1 MPAIDTSE
9 RALILAIDDDRDQR
23 RICERFLDAAGFAV
37 QTCASGGEGL
47 LTLERCLPD
56 AVLLDMQM
64 EGMSGMEVLRRIK
77 ETHPEVPVIILTGD
91 ADIRTVMEAT
101 REGAYDYIVKHSA
114 DRARLVA
121 VVRNAVESHRLRGE
135 TRRLRRAVA
144 GKDRMIGEAPCL
156 ARLRAQIERVAPRDV
171 TVLIHGESGVGKEL
185 VAQAIH
191 ERSPRAAHPLV
202 AVNCGAITEGIQG
215 SELFGHEKGAFTGAI
230 SSHIGFF
237 EKADRGTLFLDEV
250 AELSLQ
256 LQVSLLRVLQQ
267 RRFVRVGGREEVSTD
282 IRIIAASHRSL
293 TEAVEQGRFREDLYF
308 RLAVFEMEVPPLR
321 ERGEDIL
328 LLAQQFLREQS
339 SREKIPLP
347 QMSPEFEAALMR
359 WHWPGNVRELQNV
372 VSSALIQCTGRVL
385 ERQHL
390 TPRIQPSAAPPAQDT
405 PHTAR
410 QHPPPLQPAPPP
422 AQDTP
427 QVPRDPPQSAPPRQ
441 MEEIKRSE
449 IEAALRRNGQN
460 RSRAC
465 QELGIPRTTFY
476 RLLKRYDLEK

>member
-9 RALILAIDDDRDQR
+9 RALVLAIDDDRDQR
-23 RICERFLDAAGFAV
+23 RISERFLESAGFAV

-56 AVLLDMQM
+56 VVLLDMQM
-64 EGMSGMEVLRRIK
+64 EGLSGMEVLRRIK
-77 ETHPEVPVIILTGD
+77 DTHPGVPVIILTGD

-101 REGAYDYIVKHSA
+101 REGAYDYIVKHTA
-114 DRARLVA
+114 DRARLVS
-121 VVRNAVESHRLRGE
+121 VVRNAVESHRLRRE
-135 TRRLRRAVA
+135 TRQLRRAIA
-144 GKDRMIGEAPCL
+144 GKDRMIGESPSL

-202 AVNCGAITEGIQG
+202 AVNCGSITEGIQG
-215 SELFGHEKGAFTGAI
+215 SELFGHEKGAFTGAV

-250 AELSLQ
+250 AELSLP

-267 RRFVRVGGREEVSTD
+267 RRFVRVGGREEIGTD

-321 ERGEDIL
+321 DRGEDIL
-328 LLAQQFLREQS
+328 LLAQHFLKEQS

-347 QMSPEFEAALMR
+347 QMSPDFEAALMR

-372 VSSALIQCTGRVL
+372 MSSALIQCTGRVL

-390 TPRIQPSAAPPAQDT
+390 PPRIQPATPPAQEAPLAT
-405 PHTAR
+405 R
-410 QHPPPLQPAPPP
+410 QHPPRPSVFAPPP
-422 AQDTP
+422 APEASQIP
-427 QVPRDPPQSAPPRQ
+427 QEPVESAPRQ

-465 QELGIPRTTFY
+465 QELGIPRSTFY
-476 RLLKRYDLEK
+476 RLLKRYGLQEA